1 MSHVVLMQTGSSK
14 LVGFKQS
21 LAPDNIISSNTQV
34 ATGEELAVGTPVP
47 EMCPYLQCLTD
58 S

>member
-1 MSHVVLMQTGSSK
+1 MSHIVLMQTGSSK

-34 ATGEELAVGTPVP
+34 ATDEELAVGTPSARDVALLAVP
-47 EMCPYLQCLTD
+47 D
-58 S
+58 